1 MTINGISHLIFSI
14 CLVYRN
20 TIHLCILTLCPQ
32 NLLNELLIS
41 NFSFLCS
48 CLRLS
53 TFYSFVIM
61 LSVNKNSFTSSSP
74 IFEFVY
80 VYNIHFFSVI
90 IGTLSNIVLN
100 KNGQKEQPC
109 FFPDLSGKVFSFLPL
124 CVMLAVDFSDTEPAQ
139 TDSGRGS
146 YKG

>member
-53 TFYSFVIM
+53 TFYSFMIM

-74 IFEFVY
+74 IFEFVCVCIIY
-80 VYNIHFFSVI
+80 IFFSVI
-90 IGTLSNIVLN
+90 LGTLSNIVLN

-124 CVMLAVDFSDTEPAQ
+124 CVMLAVDFSEMSFTEDV
-139 TDSGRGS
+139 TF
-146 YKG
+146 YF